1 MDNIKKIIEWI
12 KMYKHFVFVS
22 IILIFV
28 IIKGLFGTGNADNE
42 DANMISMNQAQ
53 DSRMEHKQIP
63 KDDKDTRN
71 ISKDDDKMKE
81 VIVDVK
87 GAVSF
92 PNTYKMTSTDRIND
106 VLKKAQVKSNADL
119 SKVNLS
125 EKLKDQMYIYIPIVG
140 ESAPPTQIASEQSNK
155 LEVNINTATKE
166 QIEKLPGIGPN
177 KAESIVRTREA
188 EGEFKS
194 IEDLKKV
201 KGFGDKT
208 IESLKEFI
216 VLN

>member
-1 MDNIKKIIEWI
+1 MDNVKKIIEWI
-12 KMYKHFVFVS
+12 KMYKHFVFVG
-22 IILIFV
+22 IILVFV
-28 IIKGLFGTGNADNE
+28 IIKGLFGIGNADNE
-42 DANMISMNQAQ
+42 DENMISMNQAQ
-53 DSRMEHKQIP
+53 DSKIENNQ
-63 KDDKDTRN
+63 
-71 ISKDDDKMKE
+71 ISKSNKE
-81 VIVDVK
+81 TEHISKNEDTVKDVVVDVK

-92 PNTYKMTSTDRIND
+92 PNTYKMTTTDRIND
-106 VLKKAQVKSNADL
+106 VLQKAQVKSNADL
-119 SKVNLS
+119 SKINLS

-140 ESAPPTQIASEQSNK
+140 ESAPPTQLASEQSNK

-166 QIEKLPGIGPN
+166 QIEKLPGIGPS